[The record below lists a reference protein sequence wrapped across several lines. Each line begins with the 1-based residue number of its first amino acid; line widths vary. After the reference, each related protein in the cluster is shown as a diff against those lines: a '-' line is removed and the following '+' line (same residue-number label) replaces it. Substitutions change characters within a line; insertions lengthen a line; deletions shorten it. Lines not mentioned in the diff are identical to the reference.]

1 MDYGAG
7 SYRTQGN
14 TNGWGMGAMY
24 ELTYD
29 IYLNENRSSVLQP
42 LFNASVVTTRMD
54 GYEETGAG
62 NAGLNV
68 GRQDWTTGTLALGGR
83 WMGLVGS
90 NIFGR
95 EALAEIRVNAAQD
108 LGDRRG
114 ETNVSLLGNPG
125 FAQSVRGA
133 KVGTTALQLGAG
145 LSVPVGTKGTI
156 YVNGNADIRDGSSAL
171 NGSVGY
177 RYDF

>member
-1 MDYGAG
+1 
-7 SYRTQGN
+7 
-14 TNGWGMGAMY
+14 
-24 ELTYD
+24 
-29 IYLNENRSSVLQP
+29 
-42 LFNASVVTTRMD
+42 
-54 GYEETGAG
+54 
-62 NAGLNV
+62 
-68 GRQDWTTGTLALGGR
+68 
-83 WMGLVGS
+83 MGLVGS

-145 LSVPVGTKGTI
+145 LSVPMGTKRTI
-156 YVNGNADIRDGSSAL
+156 FVKGNADIRDGSSAL
-171 NGSVGY
+171 NGSIGY

>member
-1 MDYGAG
+1 MRKRERA
-7 SYRTQGN
+7 T
-14 TNGWGMGAMY
+14 
-24 ELTYD
+24 
-29 IYLNENRSSVLQP
+29 
-42 LFNASVVTTRMD
+42 
-54 GYEETGAG
+54 
-62 NAGLNV
+62 GLNV

-83 WMGLVGS
+83 WMGLIGS

-95 EALAEIRVNAAQD
+95 ESLAEIRVNAAQD

-114 ETNVSLLGNPG
+114 ETNVSPAGQPG

-133 KVGTTALQLGAG
+133 KTGTTALQLGAG

-156 YVNGNADIRDGSSAL
+156 FVNGNADIRDGSSSV

>member
-1 MDYGAG
+1 MI
-7 SYRTQGN
+7 R
-14 TNGWGMGAMY
+14 
-24 ELTYD
+24 L
-29 IYLNENRSSVLQP
+29 
-42 LFNASVVTTRMD
+42 LFFS
-54 GYEETGAG
+54 GKKETGAG

-95 EALAEIRVNAAQD
+95 EALAKNRVDAEQD

-114 ETNVSLLGNPG
+114 ETNVSLQGNPG

-156 YVNGNADIRDGSSAL
+156 YVNGNADTGWFLRWAPIFLFPFPGIEEIAVLSSKRFLRGAL
-171 NGSVGY
+171 PDRPGQS
-177 RYDF
+177 

>member
-1 MDYGAG
+1 MT
-7 SYRTQGN
+7 SKS
-14 TNGWGMGAMY
+14 
-24 ELTYD
+24 ELNQFTATKATPD
-29 IYLNENRSSVLQP
+29 TLPQRVAER
-42 LFNASVVTTRMD
+42 R
-54 GYEETGAG
+54 
-62 NAGLNV
+62 
-68 GRQDWTTGTLALGGR
+68 TLALGGR

-95 EALAEIRVNAAQD
+95 ESLAEIRVNAAQD

-133 KVGTTALQLGAG
+133 KTGTAALQLGAG

-156 YVNGNADIRDGSSAL
+156 YVNGNADIRDGSSSV